1 MPLRSGGLVSGLDTN
16 TLISQLVG
24 LERQPI
30 EKLKQRKAAYQTQL
44 STIGTL
50 KSALNDLKAAAKKLD
65 TANELLSMTGTSS
78 SETHFEASATG
89 DAAAA
94 SYSLDVDAIALAE
107 KNRSD
112 GFDSATSQVRQGT
125 LSITVKGGDTQDI
138 TIESGDTLQ
147 DVVAKINDSV
157 NGASASIISDG
168 TSSYLSLTADETGH
182 TLGGSASDAIEINES
197 YGGGGGDK
205 LQLSEIQTASNALLT
220 LDGLNVESESNDVT
234 SAITGVTIHV
244 HKETSSTETLTIEPD
259 KVAIEASMQA
269 FVDAYNTAIELVVKE
284 TTVTAGTDRTST
296 LAGDAT
302 IRGLRLSLSQ
312 AVSAG
317 VGSLSTTNYDSL
329 SSIGITTETTG
340 KLKLDSDK
348 LQTALDA
355 SVSNV
360 SKIFT
365 ASDSISQRLL
375 SVVEP
380 YAAVDGVLTA
390 RTDGINQSI
399 KSIDTRISGMELRVQ
414 QFEMS
419 LVRQFTALEMT
430 VSQIQDQGSYLSQ
443 FL

>member
-1 MPLRSGGLVSGLDTN
+1 M
-16 TLISQLVG
+16 
-24 LERQPI
+24 
-30 EKLKQRKAAYQTQL
+30 
-44 STIGTL
+44 
-50 KSALNDLKAAAKKLD
+50 
-65 TANELLSMTGTSS
+65 
-78 SETHFEASATG
+78 
-89 DAAAA
+89 
-94 SYSLDVDAIALAE
+94 
-107 KNRSD
+107 
-112 GFDSATSQVRQGT
+112 
-125 LSITVKGGDTQDI
+125 
-138 TIESGDTLQ
+138 
-147 DVVAKINDSV
+147 
-157 NGASASIISDG
+157 
-168 TSSYLSLTADETGH
+168 
-182 TLGGSASDAIEINES
+182 
-197 YGGGGGDK
+197 
-205 LQLSEIQTASNALLT
+205 
-220 LDGLNVESESNDVT
+220 
-234 SAITGVTIHV
+234 
-244 HKETSSTETLTIEPD
+244 
-259 KVAIEASMQA
+259 
-269 FVDAYNTAIELVVKE
+269 
-284 TTVTAGTDRTST
+284 
-296 LAGDAT
+296 
-302 IRGLRLSLSQ
+302 
-312 AVSAG
+312 SAG